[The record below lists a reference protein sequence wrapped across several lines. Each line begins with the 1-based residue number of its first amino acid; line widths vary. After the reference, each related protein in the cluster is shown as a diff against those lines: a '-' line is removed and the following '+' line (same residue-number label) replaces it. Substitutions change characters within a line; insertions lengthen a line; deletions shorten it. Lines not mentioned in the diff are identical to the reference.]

1 MSAESIEMSAESIAM
16 FLPPYFLL
24 LALSLQRIQ
33 GCRSRFVQF
42 SRAWGMWPA
51 TSWRHGRHSVAD
63 PFCIHLRGALCP
75 PGFR

>member
-1 MSAESIEMSAESIAM
+1 MSTESIEMSAGSIAM
-16 FLPPYFLL
+16 FLPPYFLP

-33 GCRSRFVQF
+33 GCRSRFLQ
-42 SRAWGMWPA
+42 SSQASGPRPA
-51 TSWRHGRHSVAD
+51 TNWRHGRHSDAD